1 MHNVKNYILV
11 LLILVTF
18 NSCSKDDLEAEVPS
32 YISIEKFTL
41 TTNSATEGTKSHNIT
56 DAWVY
61 INNDLVGVFELPAKF
76 PVLKVGNVKLDVY
89 PGIKEN
95 GISERRV
102 RYLFYEAYSQQIIL
116 EKNKT
121 LAVTPNTRYISET
134 TFYWMEDFESA
145 SLPFSYNAISD
156 TIVYKTSNDVFEGVY
171 SAKVSLIPGMDFFEC
186 YTPAFSTLPRSG
198 KTIFMELNFKCN
210 QPVLVG
216 LYADSDQIGVFY
228 LNTTATWKK
237 IYLNFTEPI
246 STRSNA
252 AEYKIFF
259 GFQSQLDY
267 PEFVID
273 NLKIVHL

>member
-1 MHNVKNYILV
+1 M
-11 LLILVTF
+11 
-18 NSCSKDDLEAEVPS
+18 EAEVPS
-32 YISIEKFTL
+32 YISIEKFSLSTNYSMEG
-41 TTNSATEGTKSHNIT
+41 TNSNNIT

-61 INNDLVGVFELPAKF
+61 IDNDLVGVFELPAKF
-76 PVLKVGNVKLDVY
+76 PVIKEGTCKLDVY

-102 RYLFYEAYSQQIIL
+102 KYLFYEAYSQQVTL

-121 LAVTPNTRYISET
+121 LAVIPNTKYTSGT

-156 TIVYKTSNDVFEGVY
+156 TVVYKTSTDVFEGIY
-171 SAKVSLIPGMDFFEC
+171 SAKVSLIPDMDFFEC
-186 YTPAFSTLPRSG
+186 YTPVFTTLPRNG

-259 GFQSQLDY
+259 GFQSKVDY